1 LHAPPA
7 MMVYK
12 YDAKIGSSL
21 NFNGGVQMVLP
32 WSSTLDVSYV
42 GSHNFNSVA
51 FGAISIPAGELPIDL
66 NAPDI
71 GTAYLAQYQ
80 DPTRG
85 TSTTPGA
92 TALTTDLL
100 RPYRGIGAVNQTWPM
115 FWTHYDSMQ
124 LSFSRRL
131 RHGWQAGLSYT
142 YGIRYEGN
150 TLSPQHLVHNGG
162 TITFG
167 PEQAANDKILNNVGR
182 RPHSIKA
189 TFVWNMPALSGESGM
204 GKVGAA
210 LANGWQLA
218 TVLST
223 GNTAPYDAT
232 FVYAGGIGNVNL
244 TGSPNYT
251 ARMTIV
257 GDPGSG
263 CSSNQY
269 QMFSPNAYRG
279 PTYGSL
285 GNESGTNTLSGC
297 WDKTIDLSVSRNIG
311 LGGKRQVQFRL
322 DVFNLFNAVV
332 YNARITAV
340 NYANPATATTVTN
353 NQYNADGSLNA
364 ARLKPANAGAG
375 AATGAQGMRSLQAQL
390 RFYF

>member
-1 LHAPPA
+1 
-7 MMVYK
+7 
-12 YDAKIGSSL
+12 
-21 NFNGGVQMVLP
+21 
-32 WSSTLDVSYV
+32 
-42 GSHNFNSVA
+42 
-51 FGAISIPAGELPIDL
+51 
-66 NAPDI
+66 
-71 GTAYLAQYQ
+71 
-80 DPTRG
+80 
-85 TSTTPGA
+85 
-92 TALTTDLL
+92 
-100 RPYRGIGAVNQTWPM
+100 M

-124 LSFSRRL
+124 LAYNRRL
-131 RHGWQAGLSYT
+131 RNGWQAGLSYT

-218 TVLST
+218 TVLSA

-232 FVYAGGIGNVNL
+232 FSYAGGIGNVNL

-251 ARMTIV
+251 ARMTFI

-269 QMFSPNAYRG
+269 QQFNPNAYRG

-285 GNESGTNTLSGC
+285 GNESGTNTLDGC
-297 WDKTIDLSVSRNIG
+297 WDKTIDLSVSRNIA

-322 DVFNLFNAVV
+322 DVFNVFNAVV
-332 YNARITAV
+332 YNARNMTI
-340 NYANPATATTVTN
+340 NYANPAAATTVLN
-353 NQYNADGSLNA
+353 NQYNADGSLVA
-364 ARLKPANAGAG
+364 ARSKPANAGAG
-375 AATGAQGMRSLQAQL
+375 AATAAQAMRSLQAQL